1 MHNTE
6 YLYGK
11 LDPVI
16 LATQAS
22 VAEAKIKAT
31 HKLLSKLH
39 EMPMEG
45 RDELRINAVIKARD
59 FNAKLL
65 EEANER

>member
-11 LDPVI
+11 LDPIV

-31 HKLLSKLH
+31 HNVLSELLEVPL
-39 EMPMEG
+39 EA
-45 RDELRINAVIKARD
+45 RDDERINAVIKARK
-59 FNAKLL
+59 FNEKLL

>member
-11 LDPVI
+11 LDSII
-16 LATQAS
+16 LATQVS
-22 VAEAKIKAT
+22 IAEAKLNAI
-31 HKLLSKLH
+31 HKVLSKLQKVPL
-39 EMPMEG
+39 ET
-45 RDELRINAVIKARD
+45 RDEKRINAVVKARK
-59 FNAKLL
+59 FNEKLL

>member
-1 MHNTE
+1 MHKIKD
-6 YLYGK
+6 LYGK
-11 LDPVI
+11 LDPIV

-31 HKLLSKLH
+31 HNVPSELLEVPL
-39 EMPMEG
+39 EA
-45 RDELRINAVIKARD
+45 RDDERINAVIKARK
-59 FNAKLL
+59 FNEKLL